1 MVIHSLWITDTGRC
15 VVAFLRG
22 GDLAGAR
29 HGARV
34 HHGLAVGLPS
44 SILRPAPSRSEMALA
59 EANRFI
65 AGCQQFCNIAVTVW
79 LGVYSMVTGVNP
91 VAKSG
96 VGSDLEK
103 QV

>member
-1 MVIHSLWITDTGRC
+1 
-15 VVAFLRG
+15 
-22 GDLAGAR
+22 
-29 HGARV
+29 
-34 HHGLAVGLPS
+34 
-44 SILRPAPSRSEMALA
+44 MALA

-79 LGVYSMVTGVNP
+79 RGVYSMVTGVNH

-96 VGSDLEK
+96 VGLDLEK